1 MYKPLRQLPGL
12 AYYHPKL
19 PAPSQPVLCSLA
31 VMRQLVRPM
40 ACWVWCQ
47 GRGAF
52 TALHRLQVAMPTRLT
67 SCNNPPTSPK
77 PCSPRVYW
85 KDIASAE
92 ARDEVRAHN
101 KHHQVLEVTS
111 SRSSSLG
118 LQELVHGD
126 GGLAVEQC
134 ASAHAAPQQR
144 TLLSALVES
153 KLLEHAQKKLDATIQ
168 AEWEVVDTRAVDEE
182 EYVML

>member
-1 MYKPLRQLPGL
+1 MVRMVVETRMDPRMESGPDLASPLTRGRAGRIGADSKRHGGAQKRGH
-12 AYYHPKL
+12 ASAARRATSKQRTEYG
-19 PAPSQPVLCSLA
+19 APQWSS
-31 VMRQLVRPM
+31 
-40 ACWVWCQ
+40 
-47 GRGAF
+47 
-52 TALHRLQVAMPTRLT
+52 
-67 SCNNPPTSPK
+67 
-77 PCSPRVYW
+77 RVYW

-92 ARDEVRAHN
+92 ARDELRAHN

-126 GGLAVEQC
+126 GGLAVEQI
-134 ASAHAAPQQR
+134 ASAAAAPQER
-144 TLLSALVES
+144 ALLSTLVES

-168 AEWEVVDTRAVDEE
+168 AEWEVVDTRTVDEE